1 MLNAASLFRLLNE
14 VIVLLLGALLI
25 LLAIT
30 RGVALPARPSFLI
43 ALGVF
48 LVYWGLRAWMRPE
61 PNVSRTQAMI
71 RAGSLAI
78 VGFLVIGIP
87 LLPLRH
93 SAVLLAL
100 AGGILVLR
108 GILEGALLFRS
119 R

>member
-1 MLNAASLFRLLNE
+1 MPSPANLFRLLNE
-14 VIVLLLGALLI
+14 FIVLLLGGMLI

-30 RGVALPARPSFLI
+30 RGVALPARPSALI

-61 PNVSRTQAMI
+61 LNSSRIHAAI
-71 RAGSLAI
+71 RAGSLAL
-78 VGFLVIGIP
+78 VGALVITIP

-93 SAVLLAL
+93 SATLLSL

-108 GILEGALLFRS
+108 GILGITLLARS
-119 R
+119 T

>member
-1 MLNAASLFRLLNE
+1 MLSSANLFRLINE
-14 VIVLLLGALLI
+14 FIVLLLGALLI

-30 RGVALPARPSFLI
+30 RGVALPARPSALV

-61 PNVSRTQAMI
+61 SNESRAQTAI
-71 RAGSLAI
+71 RAGSLAM
-78 VGFLVIGIP
+78 VGALVICIP
-87 LLPLRH
+87 LLPLQH
-93 SAVLLAL
+93 AALLLAL

-108 GILEGALLFRS
+108 GIFGAALLARA